1 MLSAKPR
8 AEIRFESFLIDTIRA
23 GEASGQ
29 FRSEQPE
36 PLAAQLT
43 AQLQQWHLKPWN
55 FKLLDV
61 STQQ

>member
-8 AEIRFESFLIDTIRA
+8 AENSFREFSLDTIRA

-36 PLAAQLT
+36 LLAAQLT